1 MCQLPPQSI
10 RTYTLFPS
18 PTLFRSLAPILRQN
32 LVIGEP
38 LDFAQDGIGAE
49 RLGQF
54 RRRAKAF
61 RQRVAIIAGDKEA
74 RHGPVLEQFGAGVT
88 KYTIYIDVTKA
99 DVYWGTVRR
108 SPREGQRTR
117 RNKKTPP

>member
-18 PTLFRSLAPILRQN
+18 PTLFRSLSPILRQN

-61 RQRVAIIAGDKEA
+61 RQRVAIIAGDKEE
-74 RHGPVLEQFGAGVT
+74 RHGPVLEQFGDGVT
-88 KYTIYIDVTKA
+88 MFTIEIDVEP
-99 DVYWGTVRR
+99 GRSEERRVRKEWVSTCR
-108 SPREGQRTR
+108 SRWSPY
-117 RNKKTPP
+117 N

>member
-38 LDFAQDGIGAE
+38 LEFAQDGIGAE

-61 RQRVAIIAGDKEA
+61 RQRVAIIAGDKEE
-74 RHGPVLEQFGAGVT
+74 RHGPVLEQFGDGVRMFA
-88 KYTIYIDVTKA
+88 IEIGRA
-99 DVYWGTVRR
+99 
-108 SPREGQRTR
+108 SCREGVSQYVKISLVAVTLT
-117 RNKKTPP
+117 KTIVQQH